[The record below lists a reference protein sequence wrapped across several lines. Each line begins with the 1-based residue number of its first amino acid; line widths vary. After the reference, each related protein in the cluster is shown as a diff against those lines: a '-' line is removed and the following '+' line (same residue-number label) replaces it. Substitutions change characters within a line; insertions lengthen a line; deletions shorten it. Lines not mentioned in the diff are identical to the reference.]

1 MNIVEQFE
9 FLIITGMSGAG
20 KSQAIRFF
28 EDRDYFCIDNLPAS
42 LIGSFVDIYK
52 KSEGKIKKLA
62 FVIDIRGWNFLKDF
76 YNEIKVLRENN
87 INFKTL
93 FLDAKD
99 EVLLNRFK
107 LTRRKHPLNIHPTL
121 LKNIQEE
128 RVRLEEI
135 RNTANIIIDTSN
147 LSLKELMEKLEEEFR
162 GEISPNLSLSLVSFG
177 FKYGIPIDSDMIF
190 DVRFLPNPYY
200 DETLKNKTGNDLEVQ
215 EFVWK
220 YEDSR
225 VFYEKLREMLEYL
238 LPKFIKE
245 GKSHLNIA
253 IGCTGGKHRSV
264 SFVNKLYDYFSG
276 KEECKVFLS
285 HRDISKS

>member
-1 MNIVEQFE
+1 MNKSEQFE

-28 EDRDYFCIDNLPAS
+28 EDRDYFCIDNLPSS

-62 FVIDIRGWNFLKDF
+62 FVIDIRGWNFLKDYF
-76 YNEIKVLRENN
+76 NEINILRDNN
-87 INFKTL
+87 INYKIL
-93 FLDAKD
+93 FLDSKD

-107 LTRRKHPLNIHPTL
+107 LTRRKHPLNIHPNL

-128 RVRLEEI
+128 RIRLEEI

-147 LSLKELMEKLEEEFR
+147 LSPRELMEKLEEEFSD
-162 GEISPNLSLSLVSFG
+162 EISPHLNITLVSFG

-200 DETLKNKTGNDLEVQ
+200 DETLKSKNGNDLEVQ

-220 YEDSR
+220 CEDSKI
-225 VFYEKLREMLEYL
+225 FYEKLLDMLEYL
-238 LPKFIKE
+238 LPRFVKE

-253 IGCTGGKHRSV
+253 VGCSGGKHRSV
-264 SFVNKLYDYFSG
+264 SFINRIYDYFSG
-276 KEECKVFLS
+276 LKEYKVFLS